1 MRHLQDP
8 FNQNPF
14 NRDPFNLDEPG
25 EWSSFPGGEL
35 EGKRPKRVCPTC
47 RQGPNTICFRCFR
60 AELDRE
66 RALCAAASL
75 VTASE
80 ARFQFQLPLQPV
92 NRARLARLKS
102 DRAGDRSALASSVG
116 RPVGPVGPVGPVDP
130 VGPAGPAGYLARRH
144 QAQIA
149 ARHALARA
157 AAGLRVRGQW
167 LRLPE
172 AWLPFVVSG

>member
-8 FNQNPF
+8 FK
-14 NRDPFNLDEPG
+14 LDEPG
-25 EWSSFPGGEL
+25 EWASFPGGEL

-66 RALCAAASL
+66 RALRAAASL

-92 NRARLARLKS
+92 NRARLAVLKS
-102 DRAGDRSALASSVG
+102 DRAGDRSASASG
-116 RPVGPVGPVGPVDP
+116 AGWPAGPV
-130 VGPAGPAGYLARRH
+130 GPAGYLARRH

-157 AAGLRVRGQW
+157 AAGLRVRGRW

-172 AWLPFVVSG
+172 AWLPFVVTG